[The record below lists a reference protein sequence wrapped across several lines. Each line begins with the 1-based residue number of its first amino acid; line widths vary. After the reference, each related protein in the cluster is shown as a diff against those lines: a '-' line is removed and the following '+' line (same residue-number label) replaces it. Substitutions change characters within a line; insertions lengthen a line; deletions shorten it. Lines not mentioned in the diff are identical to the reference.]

1 MKKIFNLENFI
12 LIGSVFLF
20 VLGIVAIF
28 NGIELIGFIGG
39 VVATIAFATIMTWKH
54 LAEQSTII
62 DLPPGRAG
70 EANPSI
76 ISYRAPCYQV
86 FNVHFNGQLIQ

>member
-1 MKKIFNLENFI
+1 MRKIFNLENFI

-39 VVATIAFATIMTWKH
+39 AVATIAFAIVMDWKH
-54 LAEQSTII
+54 LAE
-62 DLPPGRAG
+62 
-70 EANPSI
+70 
-76 ISYRAPCYQV
+76 
-86 FNVHFNGQLIQ
+86 